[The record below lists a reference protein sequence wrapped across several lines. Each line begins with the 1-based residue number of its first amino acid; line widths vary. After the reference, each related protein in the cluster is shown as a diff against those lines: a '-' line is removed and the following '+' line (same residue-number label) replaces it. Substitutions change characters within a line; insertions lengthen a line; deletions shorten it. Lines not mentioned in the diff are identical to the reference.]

1 MKPVFVLI
9 SVITV
14 GFCCV
19 GSNTVAA
26 SDPRALQLTY
36 EPWRK
41 LCIGNS
47 DCYTGA
53 DARGACHPSGG
64 GVAIVASR
72 NQLFRLSASF
82 ATAHVLDGP
91 ITVRVDQREPILIQ
105 NLQCYA
111 LACTGTF
118 EIDGVFIER
127 LRHSQTITIET
138 TAPQEKLLLTFPLAG
153 FAEAYDGPKT
163 ETKVVEESQR
173 KLEEELQGRAEA
185 NPPCG

>member
-1 MKPVFVLI
+1 MRSASLLSILQDAMLGRAKCGTLKAHNPDLPRHQLRRLSMKPVFVLI

-19 GSNTVAA
+19 GGNTVAA

-111 LACTGTF
+111 PACTGTF
-118 EIDGVFIER
+118 EIDGVFIAR
-127 LRHSQTITIET
+127 LR
-138 TAPQEKLLLTFPLAG
+138 
-153 FAEAYDGPKT
+153 
-163 ETKVVEESQR
+163 
-173 KLEEELQGRAEA
+173 
-185 NPPCG
+185 